1 MRTRR
6 ELRDERKQKEMQKRE
21 ERLQYLRDY
30 EKEWWGPYYEK
41 NREKILKQKREKR
54 EEKKGKPLNKY
65 SKVNLKG
72 MTDEERK
79 EYYRVKTREYRERR
93 KKNAY
98 LA

>member
-30 EKEWWGPYYEK
+30 EKKWWGLYYEK
-41 NREKILKQKREKR
+41 NREKILKQQREKR

-65 SKVNLKG
+65 NKVNLKG

-79 EYYRVKTREYRERR
+79 EYYRLKVKESRERR
-93 KKNAY
+93 KQHEIMA
-98 LA
+98 